1 MVMRGP
7 HTLVQRPV
15 DDVFVG
21 AGHGK
26 QDSWHFFQVRELH
39 HPIESD
45 VHEPAVELLMRAPV
59 VLSTE
64 ISRES
69 HQQLN

>member
-15 DDVFVG
+15 DDVLVG

-26 QDSWHFFQVRELH
+26 QDSWRFFQVRELNR
-39 HPIESD
+39 PIESD
-45 VHEPAVELLMRAPV
+45 VHEPPVELLMRAPV
-59 VLSTE
+59 LLRTD

-69 HQQLN
+69 HQQLS